1 MWRAALIWAAV
12 PSVVA
17 GARPGAFG
25 VTQSVG
31 AASGVGASIA

>member
-17 GARPGAFG
+17 GARPGEFG

-31 AASGVGASIA
+31 FSAVVGAVLA